1 MSYRTILNAILFL
14 WTLGS
19 AETVC
24 GGWGGGIADVGEG
37 VDVVY
42 GVVGGGAIG
51 CVWETKEREEAE
63 VS

>member
-1 MSYRTILNAILFL
+1 MSYRTILDAILFL

-24 GGWGGGIADVGEG
+24 GGWRRGKADVAEG

-42 GVVGGGAIG
+42 GVVGGSAIG
-51 CVWETKEREEAE
+51 CVGETKEREEAE